1 MAREYMASGAALMM
15 IDIQD
20 DPPLGLSLPKDQG
33 FDDWYEL
40 GKRLCSGAKVVNW
53 WIGDWWAAGSHRYGE
68 RASVA
73 AEGIFGKE
81 FQTLRNTASVCR
93 SFETSR
99 RRDTL
104 TFSHHAEVAALPPEK
119 ADELLTRAEAE
130 NLSTRDLRVEV
141 VKVRT
146 ALGHFPT
153 RDEVDDDPE
162 HTALVAIARAW
173 NRAPVGARQTFT
185 DLVEEANLGV
195 IDP

>member
-1 MAREYMASGAALMM
+1 MNAMIAIDTMGKPGLAL
-15 IDIQD
+15 DIPKNQTFD
-20 DPPLGLSLPKDQG
+20 QWVEMGRSLCEGQ
-33 FDDWYEL
+33 
-40 GKRLCSGAKVVNW
+40 RVVNW

-68 RASVA
+68 RAAAA

-104 TFSHHAEVAALPPEK
+104 TFSHHAEVAALPPDR
-119 ADELLTRAEAE
+119 ADKLLERAEQE
-130 NLSTRDLRVEV
+130 RLSTRDLRVEAM
-141 VKVRT
+141 KVRVE
-146 ALGHFPT
+146 LGHFPT
-153 RDEVDDDPE
+153 RDVADDDPE

-173 NRAPVGARQTFT
+173 NRAPIGARETFA
-185 DLVEEANLGV
+185 DLIEEAGLGE